1 VQFFGVCLAKI
12 PIRRRINQIDCVP
25 IWIIPVQ
32 TDRMLVDPEKV
43 IFRHIEVEDCGLLG
57 LTG

>member
-1 VQFFGVCLAKI
+1 VFLCGFILQD
-12 PIRRRINQIDCVP
+12 IDSKS
-25 IWIIPVQ
+25 
-32 TDRMLVDPEKV
+32 VDPEKV